1 MKAKDQLNFYNSIE
15 SMEMDSLKKIRELL
29 LQKKLTNDNF
39 DKLKMID
46 VAIESKQKSRPAI
59 KCQEKIENN

>member
-46 VAIESKQKSRPAI
+46 VAIESKQKSRRYF
-59 KCQEKIENN
+59 EKLWL